1 MNNFDFEKGIALPD
15 GGSVK
20 VISHKNLFNYHF
32 FDDHSN
38 ETMVFENQKNPLSI
52 TRQMN
57 LGRTLFEKVGED
69 NDQFI
74 ALKKAL
80 HSYYESYQK
89 IHEAI
94 LEEKR
99 EQEEQDWRR
108 AIHDAMTGYENFDD
122 FLIWLGCKIEWLTAG
137 ERVNIMIAFLTF
149 CSQVI
154 LRNPISL
161 IGLGEGSSGKN
172 HVSDIALL
180 LIPKKYVIYE
190 KNPTLA
196 SMFRR
201 SEEDP
206 HYYDGK
212 IVVYGDMGDDNDQEE
227 IKNTKRI
234 LKELQTD
241 GYLNKPVTAK
251 VDGEFTVINL
261 ELIGTP
267 CLHYQ
272 TVPNYDFDDQEL
284 SRSILYTPRMDNR
297 YEFNLMSTYLEF
309 KGGKSYKEHKDTY
322 DYLKEKIPFVVEGLR
337 EKFTDVIIVNPYFDV
352 IIDFVGDNEYY
363 KRDLNKYNSILK
375 VITAFNS
382 NNREIH
388 NINGQKIM
396 FTNKY
401 DVALF
406 VTLFE
411 QYNESIQANL
421 SLKAVEILN
430 DIKSNIDDWCYR
442 DDKDDTFEFDLGIT
456 TARYMEIGNVK
467 VSKRSIQRYFKELNS
482 KGYLQVVGTI
492 NRSNVYNLTKQKI
505 HSIDSVQDLKKSTKS
520 IIADEYGEEIL
531 QYIKADN
538 SNDQAHIL
546 SQHELVPKPKWQQ

>member
-1 MNNFDFEKGIALPD
+1 MSDFDFEKGVALPN
-15 GGSVK
+15 GESVK
-20 VISHKNLFNYHF
+20 VISNNHLYNYTF
-32 FDDHSN
+32 KDADGYIVEFY
-38 ETMVFENQKNPLSI
+38 ENQKKPIALN
-52 TRQMN
+52 RQSN
-57 LGRTLFEKVGED
+57 LGRALFEKV
-69 NDQFI
+69 NDDVEQFN
-74 ALKKAL
+74 ALKKVLQTFTDMYHQVA
-80 HSYYESYQK
+80 QK
-89 IHEAI
+89 I
-94 LEEKR
+94 LEEKEQQER
-99 EQEEQDWRR
+99 EEYQKKVEK
-108 AIHDAMTGYENFDD
+108 AMNGYNNIND
-122 FLIWLGCKIEWLTAG
+122 FLIWLGCKLEWLTAG
-137 ERVNIMIAFLTF
+137 ERVNILIAFLTF

-180 LIPKKYVIYE
+180 LIPDEYVIYE
-190 KNPTLA
+190 KNPTIA

-201 SEEDP
+201 SEDDP
-206 HYYDGK
+206 YFYDGK
-212 IVVYGDMGDDNDQEE
+212 IVVYGDMGEDNDQEE
-227 IKNTKRI
+227 VKNTKGI
-234 LKELQTD
+234 LKSLQTD
-241 GYLNKPVTAK
+241 GYLNKPVTTK
-251 VDGEFTVINL
+251 IDGEFTVINL

-309 KGGKSYKEHKDTY
+309 KGGKSYEEHIKTH
-322 DYLKEKIPFVVEGLR
+322 DYLEENIPFVVEGLR

-363 KRDLNKYNSILK
+363 KRDLNKYNSVLK

-382 NNREIH
+382 HDREIH
-388 NINGQKIM
+388 EINGQKIM

-406 VTLFE
+406 ITLFE

-430 DIKSNIDDWCYR
+430 DFKANIDDWCYR
-442 DDKDDTFEFDLGIT
+442 ENKDDTLEFDLGIT
-456 TARYMEIGNVK
+456 TQRYRQVGNVK
-467 VSKRSIQRYFKELNS
+467 LSKRSVQRYFKELND
-482 KGYLQVVGTI
+482 KGYIEVVGNI
-492 NRSNVYNLTKQKI
+492 NRSNIYNLTKQKI
-505 HSIDSVQDLKKSTKS
+505 HSINNVQDLKKATKL
-520 IIADEYGEEIL
+520 IISEEYGDDIL
-531 QYIKADN
+531 DYIKTDT

-546 SQHELVPKPKWQQ
+546 SQHEWVNKPKWQT